1 MEIQPFPG
9 SPSYV
14 MGQGL
19 GHLRSK
25 GYTFLICTKAP
36 HEEAIGCA
44 NVQMCKLSE
53 QLLES
58 LLVNI
63 TLHLKIYGFSNI
75 F

>member
-44 NVQMCKLSE
+44 NVQTVRTALGISLGKYHIA
-53 QLLES
+53 LE
-58 LLVNI
+58 NI
-63 TLHLKIYGFSNI
+63 G
-75 F
+75 

>member
-1 MEIQPFPG
+1 MEIQHFPG

-19 GHLRSK
+19 GHPRSK

-44 NVQMCKLSE
+44 NVQTVRTA
-53 QLLES
+53 LES

-63 TLHLKIYGFSNI
+63 TLHLKICGLFSNI